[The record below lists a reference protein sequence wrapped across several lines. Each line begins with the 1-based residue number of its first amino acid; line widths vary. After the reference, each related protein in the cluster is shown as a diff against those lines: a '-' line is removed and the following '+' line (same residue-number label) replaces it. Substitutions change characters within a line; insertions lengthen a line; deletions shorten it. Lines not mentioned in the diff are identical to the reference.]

1 MVQWSVGRDRAEQH
15 AARVSA
21 VAGRGRYGDIHDKT
35 DPGLLW
41 CAKLHHVGPSNP
53 RAEPGRAEP
62 GPLMD
67 ILDAFAG
74 WLGKTAKTHNLETM
88 K

>member
-1 MVQWSVGRDRAEQH
+1 MVQWSAGRDRAEPH

-35 DPGLLW
+35 DPGFLW

-53 RAEPGRAEP
+53 RAEP

-74 WLGKTAKTHNLETM
+74 WLGKPAKTDNLETM